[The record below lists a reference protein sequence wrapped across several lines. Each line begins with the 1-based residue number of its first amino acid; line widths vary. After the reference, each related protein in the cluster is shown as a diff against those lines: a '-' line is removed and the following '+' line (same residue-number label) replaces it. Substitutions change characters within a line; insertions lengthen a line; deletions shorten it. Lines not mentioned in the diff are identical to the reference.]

1 MEDFSGY
8 TSFNYLA
15 EDNMLTNFCQL
26 AENISH
32 ALPKNESTRA
42 IADQVKKLK
51 AKKEKWPENFFAT
64 WLARVIPMFTQ
75 ETILKLIQAYLSWVE
90 EVNETRKRQREALKF
105 DIDRKKLMLDTVDQ
119 KRLTQ
124 QDTFQSLVLTTEADM
139 TWFAPWEQDYVRLEG
154 KLNAATN
161 AFNNAQ
167 TRLMNH
173 ELQLR
178 EDLRALELDFIPI
191 RYLSSQSNV
200 KSHIVKKQNHSL
212 DWITHDDKY
221 ILIQNSTC
229 PPESVVLQHVS
240 WEPESKLSNL
250 PL

>member
-15 EDNMLTNFCQL
+15 EGNMLTNFCQL

-51 AKKEKWPENFFAT
+51 AKKEKWPEKNFAT

-105 DIDRKKLMLDTVDQ
+105 DIDRKKRMLDTVDQ

-124 QDTFQSLVLTTEADM
+124 QDTFQSL
-139 TWFAPWEQDYVRLEG
+139 
-154 KLNAATN
+154 
-161 AFNNAQ
+161 
-167 TRLMNH
+167 
-173 ELQLR
+173 
-178 EDLRALELDFIPI
+178 
-191 RYLSSQSNV
+191 SS
-200 KSHIVKKQNHSL
+200 
-212 DWITHDDKY
+212 Y
-221 ILIQNSTC
+221 Y
-229 PPESVVLQHVS
+229 
-240 WEPESKLSNL
+240 
-250 PL
+250 